1 MTLFRHHI
9 NKPVRSLYSSISKP
23 LSSKTISPLWPIEE
37 ERSPHYNPRKYYPA
51 RIGET
56 VGKYHIISKLGWG
69 ANSTACWPWQSN
81 RYVTLKITNSG
92 AEEKKAAEDELQI
105 SQHIAGLRS
114 EHEGREY
121 VRLVQDSFQIQGIL
135 GDHLCLVF
143 EPLREPI
150 WLLGRHLGSK
160 GVPPQVLKAFLRVI
174 LCGLDFLHSECH
186 VIHTDLKADN
196 FLVGFEDATVL
207 KEYVRQQEVHPAPHV
222 LRNGRPVFESRN
234 DFGPLK
240 RGVGLLRISDFSA
253 AVFGDVSTPHNHDIQ
268 PQPFCAPEVL
278 LKAGWS
284 YSADI
289 WNLGTVLWELF
300 ADETLFDGLSH
311 EREGYSREVHI
322 AQMIRLLGPPPSQF
336 LNKCDPHIRNDLF
349 SPQGTFKFPELI
361 PSEEFNFSNM
371 TPFLQGEDQ
380 RLFIDFVRKMLQW
393 EPERRS
399 CAKELYNDPWL
410 NYNTSLYGI

>member
-9 NKPVRSLYSSISKP
+9 NKPVRSLYSSTSKP
-23 LSSKTISPLWPIEE
+23 VLSSKTISPLWPIEE
-37 ERSPHYNPRKYYPA
+37 ERNPHYNPRKYYPA
-51 RIGET
+51 RIGESI
-56 VGKYHIISKLGWG
+56 GKYHIISKLGWG
-69 ANSTACWPWQSN
+69 ANSTACWPWQST

-114 EHEGREY
+114 EHEGRAY
-121 VRLVQDSFQIQGIL
+121 VRLVQDWFQIQGIL

-186 VIHTDLKADN
+186 VMHTDLKADN
-196 FLVGFEDATVL
+196 FLIGFEDTTVL
-207 KEYVRQQEVHPAPHV
+207 DQYVRQQELHPAPHV

-289 WNLGTVLWELF
+289 WNLGTVLPRCSFGSYLPMIRFLMEY
-300 ADETLFDGLSH
+300 ATNA
-311 EREGYSREVHI
+311 EGYSREVHI
-322 AQMIRLLGPPPSQF
+322 AQIIRLLGPPPSQF
-336 LNKCDPHIRNDLF
+336 MNKCDPHIRNDLF
-349 SPQGTFKFPELI
+349 SPQGRG
-361 PSEEFNFSNM
+361 S
-371 TPFLQGEDQ
+371 
-380 RLFIDFVRKMLQW
+380 
-393 EPERRS
+393 
-399 CAKELYNDPWL
+399 
-410 NYNTSLYGI
+410 TSVH